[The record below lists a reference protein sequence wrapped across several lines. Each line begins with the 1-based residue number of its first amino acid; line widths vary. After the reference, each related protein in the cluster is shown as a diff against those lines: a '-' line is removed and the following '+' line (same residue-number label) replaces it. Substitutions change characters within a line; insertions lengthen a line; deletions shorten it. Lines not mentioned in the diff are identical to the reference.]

1 MVMSIQGPTQP
12 GNDFNLYIE
21 LLKEELDILWSR
33 EGVHTWDVNH
43 LHSEYTKGL
52 FGCQQCVFT
61 CGETKIVR
69 LVAHGRNILC
79 NARTLKH
86 PKRCM
91 WRNA

>member
-43 LHSEYTKGL
+43 
-52 FGCQQCVFT
+52 
-61 CGETKIVR
+61 
-69 LVAHGRNILC
+69 VAQ
-79 NARTLKH
+79 
-86 PKRCM
+86 
-91 WRNA
+91 